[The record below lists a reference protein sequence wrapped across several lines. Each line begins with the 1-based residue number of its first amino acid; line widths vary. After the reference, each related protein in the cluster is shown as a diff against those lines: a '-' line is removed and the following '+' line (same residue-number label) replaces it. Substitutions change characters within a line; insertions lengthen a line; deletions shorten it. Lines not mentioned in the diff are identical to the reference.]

1 MDCFKNNIR
10 QKEIAFYVKE
20 NARLRKF
27 MCKKS

>member
-10 QKEIAFYVKE
+10 QKEIAFSVKE
-20 NARLRKF
+20 TARLRKF